1 MHTPPIKAA
10 SWVVLYDCGPV
21 RVPDLHETRVR
32 VQVRPMGSIYVGVNL
47 HPFRGKSGFKS
58 EWNVFMKTF
67 PVVAREE
74 AAGCGTRRSRP
85 ADGRETSWIAV
96 RTTSPHARLNRASLV

>member
-47 HPFRGKSGFKS
+47 HPFRGKSGFTS
-58 EWNVFMKTF
+58 EWNVFKAK
-67 PVVAREE
+67 ARVINPENL
-74 AAGCGTRRSRP
+74 SFF
-85 ADGRETSWIAV
+85 
-96 RTTSPHARLNRASLV
+96 L

>member
-58 EWNVFMKTF
+58 EWNVFT
-67 PVVAREE
+67 
-74 AAGCGTRRSRP
+74 
-85 ADGRETSWIAV
+85 
-96 RTTSPHARLNRASLV
+96 